1 MKLYTLVSQY
11 KTVQSMAEEVDE
23 ITLIETLESIED
35 AIEVK
40 AENIA
45 KMIKEM
51 ESEAEIIKLEEKRL
65 AERRRAMERKAASLK
80 TYLQDQLEAL
90 GIDKIKS
97 PLITITIR
105 NNPPSV
111 NITNEFLIP
120 AKYFIPQPSIISK
133 KDISEALKNGEVIEG
148 AELVRKRGLQIK

>member
-1 MKLYTLVSQY
+1 
-11 KTVQSMAEEVDE
+11 MAEEVDE

-65 AERRRAMERKAASLK
+65 AERRQAKERKITSLK
-80 TYLQDQLEAL
+80 TYLQDQLESL

-97 PLITITIR
+97 PLITISIR

-111 NITNEFLIP
+111 HITNDLHIP
-120 AKYFIPQPSIISK
+120 AKYLIPQEPKISIKEISK
-133 KDISEALKNGEVIEG
+133 ALKNGEVIEG
-148 AELVRKRGLQIK
+148 VELVRKRGIQIR